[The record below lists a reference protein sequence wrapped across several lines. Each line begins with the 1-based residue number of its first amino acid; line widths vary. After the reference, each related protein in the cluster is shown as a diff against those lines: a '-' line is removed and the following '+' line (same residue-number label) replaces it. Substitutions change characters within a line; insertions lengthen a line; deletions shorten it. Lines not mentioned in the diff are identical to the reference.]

1 MLDAR
6 PTGLFSWDYRVYAG
20 GREVAFLDVGLL
32 LEGADLDIGGIPFRL
47 DREGLAGDFT
57 LAFEGIVIARATKR
71 SLFTGTFDV
80 VLDAPLAETGTTH
93 LLVKRKSLV
102 SDHFEVFVQG
112 GVPDEPGAR
121 LGMIRKRNMLTRRAL
136 VDLPNT
142 FPLGVQVFLLWLAVL
157 MWRRGNR
164 SS

>member
-1 MLDAR
+1 MLDAKT
-6 PTGLFSWDYRVYAG
+6 TGLFSWDYRVYESS
-20 GREVAFLDVGLL
+20 REVAFLDVGLL

-47 DREGLAGDFT
+47 DREGLAGDYT

-80 VLDAPLAETGTTH
+80 ILDAPLADTGTTH
-93 LLVKRKSLV
+93 LIVKRKSLV
-102 SDHFEVFVQG
+102 SDRFEVLT
-112 GVPDEPGAR
+112 DEDGPR
-121 LGMIRKRNMLTRRAL
+121 LGLIRKRNLLTRRAS
-136 VDLPNT
+136 VDLPDT

>member
-1 MLDAR
+1 MLDAK
-6 PTGLFSWDYRVYAG
+6 PTGFLSWDYHVYEG
-20 GREVAFLDVGLL
+20 EREVAFLDVGLL

-47 DREGLAGDFT
+47 SREGVAGDYT

-71 SLFTGTFDV
+71 SIFTGTFDV
-80 VLDAPLAETGTTH
+80 VLDAPLADTDTTR

-102 SDHFEVFVQG
+102 SDRFEVFAQG
-112 GVPDEPGAR
+112 DVPDAPGVR
-121 LGMIRKRNMLTRRAL
+121 LGVVRKRNMLTRRAS
-136 VDLPNT
+136 VDLPDT